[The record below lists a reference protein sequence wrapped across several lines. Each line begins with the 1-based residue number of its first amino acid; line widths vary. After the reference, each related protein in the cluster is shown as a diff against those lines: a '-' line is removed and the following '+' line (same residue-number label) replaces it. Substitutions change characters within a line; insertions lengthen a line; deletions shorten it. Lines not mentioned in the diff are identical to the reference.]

1 MQKST
6 DGGNSFDEARQQ
18 GDRAHVIGDADNVQ
32 KTSYVVGRGTDPD
45 ARDGDARS
53 RSVTGHAPRR
63 GDADAGYTA
72 TVHAGGGTNI
82 GLWVVV
88 VLALAIALVYGIGLF
103 T

>member
-18 GDRAHVIGDADNVQ
+18 GGREPVIGDADNVQ
-32 KTSYVVGRGTDPD
+32 KTSYVVGRGTNPD
-45 ARDGDARS
+45 ATGGDAQVRDA
-53 RSVTGHAPRR
+53 TGHAPRR

-72 TVHAGGGTNI
+72 TVPAGGGTNI